1 MESWSLVFIC
11 CVRGGRVCAYGRV
24 RMLCMRWLKASLG
37 CRPTGQQ
44 GAVALTLSLY
54 FL

>member
-11 CVRGGRVCAYGRV
+11 CVRGVRVRGGRVC
-24 RMLCMRWLKASLG
+24 MLCMRWLKASLG